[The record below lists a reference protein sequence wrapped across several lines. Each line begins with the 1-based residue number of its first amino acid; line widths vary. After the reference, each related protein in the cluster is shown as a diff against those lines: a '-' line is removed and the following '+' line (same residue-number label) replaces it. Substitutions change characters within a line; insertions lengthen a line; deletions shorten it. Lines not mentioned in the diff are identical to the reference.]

1 LLASGQASTPPGI
14 GTEEQVVMRSIVAVI
29 VVLLAG
35 AGLGGAYW
43 YFVARPAQT
52 AGAAGGAPAGFAM
65 PIEAAQVRVGPSQ
78 RQIQAVGSLRSNE
91 SVILRPE
98 LIGRIAQINFT
109 EGQKVKKGQLL
120 VQLDA
125 AVPRAELVQMQASLA
140 LAKANY
146 DRAQELRKRDAGTE
160 RALDE
165 ARWKLRNDEA
175 AVKLSEA
182 RLEKYALSA
191 PFDGVVGLRKVSI
204 GDLVKEGADL
214 VNLEQVDP
222 LKVDFRVP
230 EVFLASLKVGQRIAV
245 TVDALPGREFSGEV
259 YAIDPLVDANGRAVV
274 IRARIGNTDDA
285 LRPGLFA
292 RVALVVEERQE
303 AVFVPE
309 QSLVPIND
317 QLFVFKVVD
326 GPQGGK
332 VVAFTKV
339 KLGERRKGEAEVIDG
354 LKPGDV
360 VVSAGL
366 LKVRDG
372 MPVQVLPPPAAP
384 PAANKAPNV
393 ADGSAGKG

>member
-1 LLASGQASTPPGI
+1 
-14 GTEEQVVMRSIVAVI
+14 M
-29 VVLLAG
+29 
-35 AGLGGAYW
+35 
-43 YFVARPAQT
+43 
-52 AGAAGGAPAGFAM
+52 
-65 PIEAAQVRVGPSQ
+65 
-78 RQIQAVGSLRSNE
+78 
-91 SVILRPE
+91 RPE
-98 LIGRIAQINFT
+98 LIGRIAQINFD
-109 EGQKVKKGQLL
+109 EGQRVKKGQLL
-120 VQLDA
+120 VQLDS
-125 AVPRAELVQMQASLA
+125 AVPRAELVQMQASLS

-146 DRAQELRKRDAGTE
+146 ERAQELARRNAGTE

-175 AVKLSEA
+175 AVKLAEA

-191 PFDGVVGLRKVSI
+191 PFDGVVGLRKVSV

-245 TVDALPGREFSGEV
+245 SVDALPGRSFSGEV

-274 IRARIGNTDDA
+274 IRARIANTDDA

-292 RVALVVEERQE
+292 RVGLVIDERQE

-339 KLGERRKGEAEVIDG
+339 KLGERRKGEAEVVEG
-354 LKPGDV
+354 LKPGDTIIT
-360 VVSAGL
+360 AGL

-372 MPVQVLPPPAAP
+372 TPVQILPPPANSPGAAAP
-384 PAANKAPNV
+384 AV

>member
-1 LLASGQASTPPGI
+1 
-14 GTEEQVVMRSIVAVI
+14 MRSIVAVV
-29 VVLLAG
+29 VVLLVG
-35 AGLGGAYW
+35 AGIGGAYW
-43 YFVARPAQT
+43 FLMARPAQN
-52 AGAAGGAPAGFAM
+52 AAAGGAPAGFAM
-65 PIEAAQVRVGPSQ
+65 PVEAAQVRVGPSQ

-98 LIGRIAQINFT
+98 LIGRIAQINFD
-109 EGQKVKKGQLL
+109 EGQRVKKGQLL
-120 VQLDA
+120 VQLDS

-146 DRAQELRKRDAGTE
+146 ERAQELAKRNAGTE

-175 AVKLSEA
+175 AVKLAEA

-191 PFDGVVGLRKVSI
+191 PFDGVVGLRKVSV
-204 GDLVKEGADL
+204 GDLVKEAADL

-274 IRARIGNTDDA
+274 IRARIRNTDDA

-292 RVALVVEERQE
+292 RVGLVVDERQE

-309 QSLVPIND
+309 QSLVPVND

-339 KLGERRKGEAEVIDG
+339 KLGERRKGEAEVVEG
-354 LKPGDV
+354 LKAGDV

-372 MPVQVLPPPAAP
+372 MPVQILPPPANPTGA
-384 PAANKAPNV
+384 KAPAV

>member
-1 LLASGQASTPPGI
+1 
-14 GTEEQVVMRSIVAVI
+14 MRSIVAVVI
-29 VVLLAG
+29 VLLVG
-35 AGLGGAYW
+35 AGIGGAYW
-43 YFVARPAQT
+43 FFMARPTQNA
-52 AGAAGGAPAGFAM
+52 AAGGAPAGFAM
-65 PIEAAQVRVGPSQ
+65 PVEAAQVRVGPSQ

-91 SVILRPE
+91 SVIMRPE
-98 LIGRIAQINFT
+98 LIGRIAQINFD
-109 EGQKVKKGQLL
+109 EGQRVKKGQLL
-120 VQLDA
+120 IQLDST
-125 AVPRAELVQMQASLA
+125 VPRAELAQMQASLS

-146 DRAQELRKRDAGTE
+146 ERAQELARRNAGTE

-175 AVKLSEA
+175 AVKLAEA

-191 PFDGVVGLRKVSI
+191 PFDGVVGLRKVSV
-204 GDLVKEGADL
+204 GDLVREAADL

-245 TVDALPGREFSGEV
+245 TVDALPGRSFAGEV

-274 IRARIGNTDDA
+274 IRARIANADDA

-292 RVALVVEERQE
+292 RVGLVIDERQE

-326 GPQGGK
+326 GQQGSK

-339 KLGERRKGEAEVIDG
+339 KLGERRKGEAEVVEG
-354 LKPGDV
+354 LKPGDIIV
-360 VVSAGL
+360 TAGL

-372 MPVQVLPPPAAP
+372 MPVQVLPPPANSPGAAAP
-384 PAANKAPNV
+384 AV

>member
-1 LLASGQASTPPGI
+1 
-14 GTEEQVVMRSIVAVI
+14 VI
-29 VVLLAG
+29 V
-35 AGLGGAYW
+35 
-43 YFVARPAQT
+43 
-52 AGAAGGAPAGFAM
+52 
-65 PIEAAQVRVGPSQ
+65 
-78 RQIQAVGSLRSNE
+78 
-91 SVILRPE
+91 RPE
-98 LIGRIAQINFT
+98 LAGRIVQINFT

-125 AVPRAELVQMQASLA
+125 TVPRAELVQMQAALS

-146 DRAQELRKRDAGTE
+146 ERAQELHKRSAGTE

-182 RLEKYALSA
+182 RLEKYALLA
-191 PFDGVVGLRKVSI
+191 PFDGVIGLRKVSI
-204 GDLVKEGADL
+204 GDFVNAGADL
-214 VNLEQVDP
+214 VNLEQIDP

-245 TVDALPGREFSGEV
+245 TVDAMPGREFAGEV
-259 YAIDPLVDANGRAVV
+259 YAIDPLVDASGRAVV
-274 IRARIGNTDDA
+274 IRARIANPEDT

-292 RVALVVEERQE
+292 RVALVVDEKPE

-309 QSLVPIND
+309 QSLVPVND

-339 KLGERRKGEAEVIDG
+339 KLGERRKGEAEVVEG
-354 LKPGDV
+354 LKAGDV
-360 VVSAGL
+360 VVTAGL
-366 LKVRDG
+366 LKIRDG
-372 MPVQVLPPPAAP
+372 APVQIMPPPGAP
-384 PAANKAPNV
+384 PSATKAPNV
-393 ADGSAGKG
+393 AQGGADKG

>member
-1 LLASGQASTPPGI
+1 
-14 GTEEQVVMRSIVAVI
+14 MRSIVAVI
-29 VVLLAG
+29 VVLLVG
-35 AGLGGAYW
+35 AGIGGAYW
-43 YFVARPAQT
+43 FFMARPAQNV
-52 AGAAGGAPAGFAM
+52 AAGGPPAGFAM
-65 PIEAAQVRVGPSQ
+65 PVEAAQVRVGPSQ
-78 RQIQAVGSLRSNE
+78 RQIQAVGSVRSNE

-98 LIGRIAQINFT
+98 LIGRIAQINFD
-109 EGQKVKKGQLL
+109 EGQRVKKGQLL
-120 VQLDA
+120 VQLDS
-125 AVPRAELVQMQASLA
+125 AVSRAELVQMQASLA

-146 DRAQELRKRDAGTE
+146 ERAQELARRSAGTE

-175 AVKLSEA
+175 AVKLAEA

-191 PFDGVVGLRKVSI
+191 PFDGVVGLRKVSV

-274 IRARIGNTDDA
+274 IRARIANTDDA

-292 RVALVVEERQE
+292 RVGLVVDERKE

-332 VVAFTKV
+332 IVAFTKV
-339 KLGERRKGEAEVIDG
+339 KLGERRKGEAEIVEG
-354 LKPGDV
+354 LKPGDTIV
-360 VVSAGL
+360 TAGL

-372 MPVQVLPPPAAP
+372 MPVQILPPPANPAP
-384 PAANKAPNV
+384 GAKVPAV